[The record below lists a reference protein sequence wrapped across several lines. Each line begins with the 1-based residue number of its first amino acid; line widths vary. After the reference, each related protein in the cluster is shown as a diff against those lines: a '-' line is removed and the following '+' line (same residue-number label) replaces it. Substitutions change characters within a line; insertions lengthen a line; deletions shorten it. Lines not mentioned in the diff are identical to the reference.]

1 MERVQEQGEAKKEE
15 KKKKEES
22 TLERLEIRED

>member
-1 MERVQEQGEAKKEE
+1 MERVQEQGEAKNEE